1 MVSTIPAAS
10 EKTKFWKN
18 PPSWLDL
25 TALRIERSFAPLRA
39 LAPQGTYYRA
49 PQGKISILFKKS
61 SLQEQTH
68 SQTVECYK
76 IGG

>member
-49 PQGKISILFKKS
+49 PEKISSCLRN
-61 SLQEQTH
+61 LL
-68 SQTVECYK
+68 YK
-76 IGG
+76 NELTNS